1 MELLLALEVPVVQ
14 VEVVD
19 TQDLKQEE
27 QEILPQH
34 VQFKVMLVEQQM
46 VLLQELLEVVEVHKV
61 LVVMHLLL

>member
-1 MELLLALEVPVVQ
+1 MVQAEVL
-14 VEVVD
+14 D

-46 VLLQELLEVVEVHKV
+46 VLLQELLEVEEV
-61 LVVMHLLL
+61 LLLLEVMHLLL